1 MWPIR
6 FSVHQ
11 DATMRSSPLPTSDRP
26 PVAALQRN
34 AAPPVILAS
43 ASPTRARL
51 LAAAGLA
58 FERRPAAVD
67 EAEVKRALA
76 AEGVSAPEAAVAL
89 AELKAQQVA
98 QLAPPEAIVLG
109 ADQILACEGRWLDKP
124 EGRAGARAQLGLLA
138 GRRHELATAVV
149 AFRERARVW
158 HHVAV
163 PRLWMRPC
171 SDAFLDAYVDAAGDA
186 LLGSVGAY
194 QIEGLGAQLFARI
207 EGDRF
212 AIEGLPLLE
221 LLEFLRDQGVLLQ

>member
-1 MWPIR
+1 M
-6 FSVHQ
+6 
-11 DATMRSSPLPTSDRP
+11 AT
-26 PVAALQRN
+26 LQRN

-51 LAAAGLA
+51 LAAAGLVA
-58 FERRPAAVD
+58 ERRPAAVD

-76 AEGVSAPEAAVAL
+76 AEGVSAPDAAVAL
-89 AELKAQQVA
+89 AELKAQRVA

-109 ADQILACEGRWLDKP
+109 ADQILVCERRWFDKP
-124 EGRAGARAQLGLLA
+124 ADRAEARAQLGSLA
-138 GRRHELATAVV
+138 GRTHELATAVV

-171 SDAFLDAYVDAAGDA
+171 SEMFLDAYLDAAGDA
-186 LLGSVGAY
+186 VLGSVGAY
-194 QIEGLGAQLFARI
+194 QIEGLGAQLFARV

-212 AIEGLPLLE
+212 AIQGLPLLE
-221 LLEFLRDQGVLLQ
+221 VLEFLRAQRVLLP